1 MFITK
6 RNNVKCID
14 QLVTMSQRIN
24 TYKHHINFLAQCDPK
39 HCIHILKSAD
49 NELIKCICECALNVL
64 RGNIPLEPAQK
75 NTLRKYKKQLR
86 QLSSNNPLTQKRKI
100 IQRGSG
106 FLPFLLAPI
115 IAALGPTLF
124 K

>member
-6 RNNVKCID
+6 RNDVKCID

-75 NTLRKYKKQLR
+75 KTLQKYKK
-86 QLSSNNPLTQKRKI
+86 TI
-100 IQRGSG
+100 ETT
-106 FLPFLLAPI
+106 F
-115 IAALGPTLF
+115 F
-124 K
+124 KQSVDPKKKNYTTR